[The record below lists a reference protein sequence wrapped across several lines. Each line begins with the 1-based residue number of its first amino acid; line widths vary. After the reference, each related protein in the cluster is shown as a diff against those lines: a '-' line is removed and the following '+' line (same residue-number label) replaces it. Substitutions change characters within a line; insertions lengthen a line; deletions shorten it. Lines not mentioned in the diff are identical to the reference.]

1 MLKKKDTTCNNA
13 NIQTDDNGYI
23 RFNGH
28 NYKKGYD
35 LLKSMQMTT
44 GAPIG
49 KNFAQSIGYS
59 IDINR
64 EWYWSYT
71 IDGMLYPTESIVN
84 RLLGSKSVNKN
95 LYWKASGMVE
105 TARTK
110 GHTVERFK
118 VDRKQ
123 WVMNLWEYM
132 KRLAIGD
139 EQFPLV
145 SDTWL

>member
-1 MLKKKDTTCNNA
+1 MLKRTDTTCNNA
-13 NIQTDDNGYI
+13 NIQTTDNGYI

-28 NYKKGYD
+28 NYRMGFD
-35 LLKSMQMTT
+35 LLKAMQVAT

-71 IDGMLYPTESIVN
+71 LDGVMYPTESIVN
-84 RLLGSKSVNKN
+84 RMLDKKSVNKD
-95 LYWKASGMVE
+95 LYWKKSEMVE
-105 TARTK
+105 TAHTK
-110 GHTVERFK
+110 GHTVQRFK
-118 VDRKQ
+118 VNRKQ
-123 WVMNLWEYM
+123 WVNNLFEYM
-132 KRLAIGD
+132 ERLATGD
-139 EQFPLV
+139 DKFPLV